1 MNREIITS
9 RDNQRLKD
17 VRKIRDGKIREF
29 VFVEGLRLCEEALR
43 SPAEIED
50 CYFTDEFASSE
61 RGRDLLNLL
70 AGRTSEIFRLS
81 PKAFDSISDTKT
93 SQGIILIA
101 RRPKATFSDIFRL
114 NNSSGTIPVVIFL
127 FEINNP
133 SNLGAVARTAEAAGV
148 AGIITSTGSAD
159 IFMPKALR
167 ASMGA
172 ALRMKIVQ
180 GAHVSEVF
188 EWAQKNKLAISAAD
202 GGAKSAYT
210 EINWRRPRL
219 LMFGS
224 EAHGIDQNYA
234 LFTEEGIR
242 IPMKNE
248 VESLNIAVS
257 CGILLFEAVRQND
270 GV

>member
-17 VRKIRDGKIREF
+17 VRRIRDGKTRDF

-43 SPAEIED
+43 SPAEIEN
-50 CYFTDEFASSE
+50 CYYTDEFESSQ
-61 RGRDLLNLL
+61 RGRDLLNLV
-70 AGRTSEIFRLS
+70 ADRTSEIFRLG
-81 PKAFDSISDTKT
+81 PKAFDSIADTKT
-93 SQGIILIA
+93 PQGIILIA
-101 RRPKATFSDIFRL
+101 RRPTATFADVLQSIDL
-114 NNSSGTIPVVIFL
+114 SGTIPVVIFL
-127 FEINNP
+127 LEINNP
-133 SNLGAVARTAEAAGV
+133 SNLGAIVRTAEAAGV

-159 IFMPKALR
+159 IFTPKALR

-180 GAHVSEVF
+180 DADVSVVF
-188 EWAQKNKLAISAAD
+188 EWAQKTDLVISAAD
-202 GGAKSAYT
+202 GRAKEAYT
-210 EINWRRPRL
+210 EINWKRPRL

-224 EAHGIDQNYA
+224 EAHGIDHSYA
-234 LFTEEGIR
+234 SFIEEGIR

-257 CGILLFEAVRQND
+257 CGILLFEAVQQSD
-270 GV
+270 GG